1 MTRELQRHVAIPLSV
16 ITRGT
21 HTDFAHTPTT
31 FSETTRGNTSLHRH
45 YPCVQAPVLTHPELY
60 FLTRIEIKNH

>member
-16 ITRGT
+16 ITRGA
-21 HTDFAHTPTT
+21 HPDYAHTPTT
-31 FSETTRGNTSLHRH
+31 FSETTRGNTSLHCH
-45 YPCVQAPVLTHPELY
+45 WPCVQASVLTHPELY